1 MSTGISDNYRG
12 LTAAESTY
20 DAAWQDSAIPE
31 RQYRRVVVNELARF
45 KAGGDVLPYRVALE
59 CLRMLPAKEGPP
71 SLLDVGASSGYYSEV
86 FRIGDY
92 PCRYTALDYSHHFKA
107 IAELF
112 YPGIDFKVGNAISLP
127 FESGQ
132 FDIVFHSAAIMH
144 IREYQKAIFEA
155 ARVAKNYVI
164 FHRTPIDE
172 SGTTYWTKD
181 AYDTPCL
188 EVHFDPKE
196 LLEIFASCGL
206 SVIHTVDFGMRTY
219 VLAKDALVHHRV

>member
-1 MSTGISDNYRG
+1 MTTGISDNYRG

-20 DAAWQDSAIPE
+20 DSAWQDSAIPE
-31 RQYRRVVVNELARF
+31 RQYRRVVVNELEWFR
-45 KAGGDVLPYRVALE
+45 AGGDVLPYRVALE
-59 CLRMLPAKEGPP
+59 CLRMLPLMGVP

-86 FRIGDY
+86 FRIGGY
-92 PCRYTALDYSHHFKA
+92 PCRYTALDYSDHFRE
-107 IAELF
+107 IAERL
-112 YPGIDFKVGNAISLP
+112 YPGIDFKVGDATALP
-127 FESGQ
+127 FDDGQ
-132 FDIVFHSAAIMH
+132 FDIVFHSAVIMH
-144 IREYQKAIFEA
+144 VRGYEKAIFEA

-188 EVHFDPKE
+188 EVHFDPEE
-196 LLEIFASCGL
+196 LLEIFSSCGL
-206 SVIHTVDFGMRTY
+206 SVIHSVDFGMRTY